1 MIKNIGSSC
10 LQTQMQNCSNA
21 IELQLNIVLGH
32 KKNRLIDAMK
42 YTALGGGK
50 RIRPFL
56 VLETAQLVGGTL
68 PTPLLYQAACAIELI
83 HCYSLVHDDLPSM
96 DDDDLRRSK
105 PTLHKA
111 YDEATAILAGDALL
125 TLAFETL
132 SYPVENA
139 SLQLALVQDLAK
151 ASGTS
156 GMVQGQM
163 LDLSAEGRF
172 ENQLNTLD
180 EKAIIHLQSLKTGAL
195 IKCAVRMGAIIGGA
209 NALQLQALDNYA
221 ENLGLA
227 FQIADDLIDFEGD
240 AKIAGKATAKDA
252 KKGKAT
258 FVSLLGLEAA
268 RIKLNATIEAAIKSI
283 APFGDKSATLIELA
297 QHMAARKF

>member
-1 MIKNIGSSC
+1 MIKNISAPC

-21 IELQLNIVLGH
+21 IEIQLNIILSH
-32 KKNRLIDAMK
+32 EKNRLIEAMK

-56 VLETAQLVGGTL
+56 VLETAQLVGGIL

-96 DDDDLRRSK
+96 DDDDLRRGK

-151 ASGTS
+151 ASGIS

-172 ENQLNTLD
+172 DDRRDPLD
-180 EKAIIHLQSLKTGAL
+180 EKAIIQLQSLKTGAL
-195 IKCAVRMGAIIGGA
+195 IKCSVRMGAMIGGA
-209 NALQLQALDNYA
+209 NTAQLQAIDVYA
-221 ENLGLA
+221 TNLGLA
-227 FQIADDLIDFEGD
+227 FQIADDLIDIESN
-240 AKIAGKATAKDA
+240 ATIAGKATAKDA
-252 KKGKAT
+252 EKGKAT
-258 FVSLLGLEAA
+258 FVSLLGLDGA
-268 RIKLNATIEAAIKSI
+268 RAKLNSTIEAAIKSI
-283 APFGDKSATLIELA
+283 APFGDKSVTLIELA
-297 QHMAARKF
+297 RHMAVRKF